1 MCKMLGLEFA
11 CVSVGLGP
19 SIVTVWHTFDPWLG
33 TSTKKKKMDIVNLTK
48 QTNKNSPGNLKHK
61 TKK

>member
-1 MCKMLGLEFA
+1 MLGLEFA

-33 TSTKKKKMDIVNLTK
+33 TSTKKKNGHSKLNKANIQKLTRK
-48 QTNKNSPGNLKHK
+48 P
-61 TKK
+61 